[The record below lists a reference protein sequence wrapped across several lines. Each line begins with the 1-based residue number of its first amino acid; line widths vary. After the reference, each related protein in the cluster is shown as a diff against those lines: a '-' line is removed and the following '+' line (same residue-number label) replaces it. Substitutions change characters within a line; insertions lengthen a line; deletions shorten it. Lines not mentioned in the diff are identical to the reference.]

1 MISGRAKINLFS
13 QIGSIKEEE
22 FGDNFLQL
30 LFLTLFVVG
39 VRQSG
44 GWCIQTNFS
53 NNSGFAR
60 VFLP

>member
-13 QIGSIKEEE
+13 QIGSIMEEE

-60 VFLP
+60 VFLS

>member
-13 QIGSIKEEE
+13 QIGSIMEEE

-60 VFLP
+60 AFLP

>member
-13 QIGSIKEEE
+13 QIGPIMEED

-44 GWCIQTNFS
+44 GWCIQKKFS

>member
-1 MISGRAKINLFS
+1 M
-13 QIGSIKEEE
+13 EEE

-30 LFLTLFVVG
+30 LFLTLFVLG

>member
-1 MISGRAKINLFS
+1 M
-13 QIGSIKEEE
+13 EEE

-30 LFLTLFVVG
+30 LFLTLFVLG

-60 VFLP
+60 VFLS

>member
-13 QIGSIKEEE
+13 QIGSIMEEE

-60 VFLP
+60 FFLP

>member
-13 QIGSIKEEE
+13 QIGSIMEEE

-30 LFLTLFVVG
+30 LFLTLFVLG

-60 VFLP
+60 VFLS

>member
-13 QIGSIKEEE
+13 QIGSIMEED

-60 VFLP
+60 VFLS